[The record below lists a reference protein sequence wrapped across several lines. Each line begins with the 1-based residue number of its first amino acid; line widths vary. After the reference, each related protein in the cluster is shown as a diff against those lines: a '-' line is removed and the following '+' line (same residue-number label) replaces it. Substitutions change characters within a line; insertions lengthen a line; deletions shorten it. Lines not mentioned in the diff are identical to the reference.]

1 MTKLFHFFHGLII
14 FFFLDFRKVSTSIEV
29 YGVLSTIINMN
40 LRNKDTT
47 FDEWAINLKRVIE
60 NDTSSGRARKLVQIL
75 PFGKYSVSCF
85 ICCCFVLYFFVF
97 WEIVGI
103 SSRGTIGSLAE
114 WLRALSLR
122 SKGPKFY
129 PRPHR

>member
-1 MTKLFHFFHGLII
+1 MAKLFHFTVLSSFL
-14 FFFLDFRKVSTSIEV
+14 LDFRKVSTSIEV

-85 ICCCFVLYFFVF
+85 ICFCFVFLLFFC
-97 WEIVGI
+97 ILGNCGNI
-103 SSRGTIGSLAE
+103 KSRDDWIFG
-114 WLRALSLR
+114 
-122 SKGPKFY
+122 
-129 PRPHR
+129 